1 MTGHFGHKVIG
12 HQKATEEAVI
22 TKVGADHFG
31 PRVIG
36 DVLAKRRL
44 LARQDDGAKDTRTS
58 PAKKEAKKAASKKK
72 APRESVEAPVTT
84 NLAEVETALE
94 SNGEFYESLYAN
106 EFIRPS
112 GPRKSALRLFLKFE
126 MAHED
131 REERKSEIAAALK

>member
-1 MTGHFGHKVIG
+1 MTGHFGHRVIG
-12 HQKATEEAVI
+12 HQRAAEEAVV
-22 TKVGADHFG
+22 TKTKANHFG

-44 LARQDDGAKDTRTS
+44 EARQDEGAKDTRTT
-58 PAKKEAKKAASKKK
+58 PAKKAAKKKASKKK
-72 APRESVEAPVTT
+72 ATKAPIEAPVTT
-84 NLAEVETALE
+84 NLGELEDALE
-94 SNGEFYESLYAN
+94 SNAEFYESLYAN

-131 REERKSEIAAALK
+131 REERKAEIEAALK